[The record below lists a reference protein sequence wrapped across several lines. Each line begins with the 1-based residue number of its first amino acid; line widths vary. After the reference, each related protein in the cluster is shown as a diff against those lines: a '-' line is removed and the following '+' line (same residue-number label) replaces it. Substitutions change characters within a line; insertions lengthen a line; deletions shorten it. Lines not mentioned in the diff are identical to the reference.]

1 MTEKSTCSWLESPVG
16 PLTVVAS
23 PAGVRQ
29 ISFGSPR
36 EVLPAHQEKELLPD
50 TGWAAS
56 AARQLADY
64 FAGTRREFT
73 VPVDWTPL
81 TELRAH
87 VLRTLEELVPFGS
100 TVTYRQLAQLA
111 GRPEAARAVGTI
123 LAGNPCPLL
132 VPCHRVVASN
142 GGLGGFS
149 GGLARKRRLLVHE
162 GVLAPSL
169 LELDLLAG

>member
-36 EVLPAHQEKELLPD
+36 EVLPAHQEEELLPD

-111 GRPEAARAVGTI
+111 GRPKPSVVGTI

-142 GGLGGFS
+142 GGLGS
-149 GGLARKRRLLVHE
+149 GVWPEGRLLVHE
-162 GVLAPSL
+162 GAGTSL

>member
-36 EVLPAHQEKELLPD
+36 EVLPAHQGGGLVP
-50 TGWAAS
+50 GSGCAAC
-56 AARQLADY
+56 AAWQLAVY
-64 FAGTRREFT
+64 VAGTRRGFT
-73 VPVDWTPL
+73 VPVDWAPL

-87 VLRTLEELVPFGS
+87 VLRTWEGLVPCGS

-142 GGLGGFS
+142 GGLAGVS
-149 GGLARKRRLLVHE
+149 GGLARKRRLLVHD